1 MAYQPKNRKFLAGT
15 ITAAVV
21 ASAVAPAASAAE
33 VKFTDLA
40 GLDAETNT
48 AIESLVGLEVI
59 KGYPDGTFKP
69 NQTINRGQAAE
80 MTVKALKLE
89 TPAPTGKVFEDLTDK
104 SYYAKFAEALAT
116 AKLIPAGGKFGAGT
130 DMTREAMAVALVS
143 GLGLKAT
150 DKAVEVKDLETAS
163 PEARDAIKILAQHDV
178 TKLLDGNFNPK
189 DAVKRSQFALFFYR
203 GVEAAGLNKSEV
215 TAEVKVVD
223 VNKIEVKFNKAV
235 DTTKVTAALK
245 IGAASLY
252 TTSTFSEDKKS
263 VVLTAPSAIA
273 TGSYN
278 VVISGIAA
286 ADVVKPITVEAAAP
300 KAISVSNTEA
310 YLKDNALVTFSV
322 LNQYGTDMGV
332 KANNADLV
340 VTAYNVTQSKAVDV
354 VKTSSTKSELGL
366 NLSTGVA
373 AGAAKVGDE
382 VRVILTYKGVTVTK
396 VLKVVADAATADITL
411 GTVAPLKDKTRITTG
426 ETGLELPYTLK
437 DQYGNDLKITN
448 LATSGVTFVSSDNT
462 VVNPATFSADATT
475 GKITFAA
482 GAAGTATITA
492 IINATGKVA
501 QTTVTV
507 SGTSALKTVVISS
520 PTALISAGQ
529 TVNLDLAGADQFGGA
544 VTDFSGV
551 AVSDNND
558 NVTASIV
565 NGKLRVVTSGTAAG
579 TATITLKKASDATV
593 TYGTITITFEK
604 VAEPTVLVSVDTIST
619 LEVGATTT
627 VKLSD
632 IKVKDQYG
640 RDFALT
646 DANQVTVKAVDDTFS
661 GVVQDPA
668 NKLKFDAATAP
679 GTEAVSFTLANG
691 ATKTVTFATV
701 ASSSV
706 TSYSINT
713 VGTLLAQGD
722 SATLGAY
729 NVTLG
734 LAGKLADGTTVK
746 LATSKVTH
754 ATSNNEAV
762 ATVSVDATT
771 KAVTVKGLT
780 KGSSLVTLYAG
791 ATKLAEVTVNVD
803 NATPIASS
811 VEFAEAGYTIDGTA
825 PLDLKAALT
834 VKDQY
839 GVAYAKN
846 GFFATS
852 DSTIAAVSADGV
864 VTKAGTKTGNVT
876 ITYVTTNGIVKTV
889 TVTVN

>member
-21 ASAVAPAASAAE
+21 ASAIAPAASAAE

-80 MTVKALKLE
+80 MTVKALKLD
-89 TPAPTGKVFEDLTDK
+89 TPAPTGKVFEDLSDK
-104 SYYAKFAEALAT
+104 SYYAKFAEALAK
-116 AKLIPAGGKFGAGT
+116 AGLIPATGKFGAGT

-150 DKAVEVKDLETAS
+150 DKAVDVKDLETAS

-178 TKLLDGNFNPK
+178 TKLLDGKFNPK
-189 DAVKRSQFALFFYR
+189 DAVKRSQFALFFFR
-203 GVEAAGLNKSEV
+203 GVEAAGLNQTAV

-286 ADVVKPITVEAAAP
+286 ADVVKPITVEAATP
-300 KAISVSNTEA
+300 KAIDVTNTEA
-310 YLKDNALVTFSV
+310 YLKDGAVVTFSV
-322 LNQYGTDMGV
+322 KNQYATDMGV

-340 VTAYNVTQSKAVDV
+340 VTAYNVTQSKAVEV

-366 NLSTGVA
+366 NLTTGT
-373 AGAAKVGDE
+373 AKVGDE

-396 VLKVVADAATADITL
+396 VLKVVADAANADITL

-426 ETGLELPYTLK
+426 ETGLELPYVLK
-437 DQYGNDLKITN
+437 DQYGNDKKITN

-462 VVNPATFSADATT
+462 VVNPATSFSVDATT
-475 GKITFAA
+475 GKITFTA

-507 SGTSALKTVVISS
+507 NGTSALKTVVISS

-529 TVNLDLAGADQFGGA
+529 TVNLDLAGTDQFGGA

-551 AVSDNND
+551 AVTDNHD

-565 NGKLRVVTSGTAAG
+565 NGKLKVVTSGTAAG

-604 VAEPTVLVSVDTIST
+604 VAEPTVLVSVDTVST

-640 RDFALT
+640 RDFTLT
-646 DANQVTVKAVDDTFS
+646 DASQVTVKAVDDDFT
-661 GVVQDPA
+661 GVKQDA
-668 NKLKFDAATAP
+668 TNKLKFDAATAP

-701 ASSSV
+701 ATSSV

-713 VGTLLAQGD
+713 VGTLFAQGT
-722 SATLGAY
+722 STTLGAY
-729 NVTLG
+729 DVTLG
-734 LAGKLADGTTVK
+734 LAGKLADGTAVK

-762 ATVSVDATT
+762 AVVSVDATT

-803 NATPIASS
+803 NATAVASS
-811 VEFAEAGYTIDGTA
+811 VEFEEAAYTISGTET
-825 PLDLKAALT
+825 LDLLTELT

-846 GFFATS
+846 GFFASSDTS
-852 DSTIAAVSADGV
+852 IATVSSTGV
-864 VTKAGTKTGNVT
+864 VSKPVGSTKTGNVT
-876 ITYVTTNGIVKTV
+876 ITYMTTNGIVKTV

>member
-21 ASAVAPAASAAE
+21 ASAIAPAASAAE

-80 MTVKALKLE
+80 MTVKALKLD
-89 TPAPTGKVFEDLTDK
+89 TPAPTGKVFEDLSDK
-104 SYYAKFAEALAT
+104 SYYAKFAEALAK
-116 AKLIPAGGKFGAGT
+116 AGLIPATGKFGAGT
-130 DMTREAMAVALVS
+130 DMTREAMAVALVT

-150 DKAVEVKDLETAS
+150 DKAVDVKDLETAS

-178 TKLLDGNFNPK
+178 TKLLDGKFNPK
-189 DAVKRSQFALFFYR
+189 DAVKRSQFALFFFR
-203 GVEAAGLNKSEV
+203 GVEAAGLNQTAV

-286 ADVVKPITVEAAAP
+286 ADVVKPITVEAATP
-300 KAISVSNTEA
+300 KAIDVTNTEA
-310 YLKDNALVTFSV
+310 YLKDGAVVTFSV
-322 LNQYGTDMGV
+322 KNQYATDMGV

-366 NLSTGVA
+366 NLTTGT
-373 AGAAKVGDE
+373 AKVGDE
-382 VRVILTYKGVTVTK
+382 VRVIVTYKGVTVTK
-396 VLKVVADAATADITL
+396 VLKVVADASTADITL
-411 GTVAPLKDKTRITTG
+411 GAVAPLKDKARITAG
-426 ETGLELPYTLK
+426 DAGLELPYTLK
-437 DQYGNDLKITN
+437 DQYGNNVDLN
-448 LATSGVTFVSSDNT
+448 LTTSGVTFVSSDKT
-462 VVNPATFSADATT
+462 VVNPDTFSVDPTT
-475 GKITFAA
+475 KKLTFTA
-482 GAAGTATITA
+482 GVAGTATITA

-507 SGTSALKTVVISS
+507 NGTSALKTVVISS

-551 AVSDNND
+551 AVSDNHD

-565 NGKLRVVTSGTAAG
+565 NGKLKVVTSGTAAG

-604 VAEPTVLVSVDTIST
+604 VAEPTVLVSVDTVST

-646 DANQVTVKAVDDTFS
+646 DASQVTVKAVDDDFT
-661 GVVQDPA
+661 GVKQDAA
-668 NKLKFDAATAP
+668 NKLKFDAAGAP
-679 GTEAVSFTLANG
+679 GTEVVSFALANG

-713 VGTLLAQGD
+713 VGTLFAQGT
-722 SATLGAY
+722 STTLGAY
-729 NVTLG
+729 DVTLG
-734 LAGKLADGTTVK
+734 LAGKLADGTAVK

-762 ATVSVDATT
+762 AVVSVDATT

-803 NATPIASS
+803 NATAVASS
-811 VEFAEAGYTIDGTA
+811 VEFEEAAYTISGTET
-825 PLDLKAALT
+825 LDLLTELT

-846 GFFATS
+846 GFFASSDTS
-852 DSTIAAVSADGV
+852 IATVSSTGV
-864 VTKAGTKTGNVT
+864 VSKPVGSTKTGNVT
-876 ITYVTTNGIVKTV
+876 ITYMTTNGIVKTV

>member
-1 MAYQPKNRKFLAGT
+1 MAYQPKSYRKFLAGT

-40 GLDAETNT
+40 GVAPETLT
-48 AIESLVGLEVI
+48 AIEALVGLNVI
-59 KGYPDGTFKP
+59 KGFPDGTFKP
-69 NQTINRGQAAE
+69 NQAINNSQAAE
-80 MTVKALKLE
+80 MIVNFLPDVAPKA
-89 TPAPTGKVFEDLTDK
+89 APTGKVFEDLTEK
-104 SYYAKFAEALAT
+104 SYSSKFAEALVDAGYLT
-116 AKLIPAGGKFGAGT
+116 AGGKFNATAG
-130 DMTREAMAVALVS
+130 MTREAMAVIAVKAF
-143 GLGLKAT
+143 GLT
-150 DKAVEVKDLETAS
+150 DTGKAVEIKDLDKAS
-163 PEARDAIKILAQHDV
+163 EAARAAIKILAQHEL
-178 TKLLDGNFNPK
+178 TNLLEGNFRPTET
-189 DAVKRSQFALFFYR
+189 VTRSQFALFFYR
-203 GVEAAGLNKSEV
+203 GVQAVEAAKAET

-223 VNKIEVKFNKAV
+223 VNKVEVKFNKAV

-252 TTSTFSEDKKS
+252 TTATFAEDKKS

-273 TGSYN
+273 TGDYN

-286 ADVVKPITVEAAAP
+286 ADVVKPIKVEAAAA
-300 KAISVSNTEA
+300 KAITVSNTEA
-310 YLKDNALVTFSV
+310 YLKDGALVTYSV

-340 VTAYNVTQSKAVDV
+340 VTAYNVTQAKAVTV
-354 VKTSSTKSELGL
+354 VKTSSTKSEVGL
-366 NLSTGVA
+366 DLT

-396 VLKVVADAATADITL
+396 VLKVVADASTADVTL
-411 GTVAPLKDKTRITTG
+411 GTVAPLKDKSRITTG

-448 LATSGVTFVSSDNT
+448 IGTSGVTFVSSDNT
-462 VVNPATFSADATT
+462 VVNPATFSADTN
-475 GKITFAA
+475 GKITFTA

-507 SGTSALKTVVISS
+507 NGTSSLKTVVISS

-529 TVNLDLAGADQFGGA
+529 TVNLDLAGSDQFGGA

-551 AVSDNND
+551 AVSDNHE
-558 NVTASIV
+558 NVAASIV
-565 NGKLRVVTSGTAAG
+565 NGKLRVVTSGTSAG
-579 TATITLKKASDATV
+579 TATITLKKASDASV

-604 VAEPTVLVSVDTIST
+604 VAEPTVLVSVDTVST
-619 LEVGATTT
+619 LEVGATNT

-646 DANQVTVKAVDDTFS
+646 DANQVTVTAVDETFS
-661 GVVQDPA
+661 GVIQDAA
-668 NKLKFDAATAP
+668 NKLKFDAAAAA
-679 GTEAVSFTLANG
+679 GTEQVKFALANG
-691 ATKTVTFATV
+691 ASKTVTFATV
-701 ASSSV
+701 ATSSV

-722 SATLGAY
+722 STTLGAY

-754 ATSNNEAV
+754 ATSNTEAV
-762 ATVSVDATT
+762 ATVSVDAVT

-803 NATPIASS
+803 TATPVASS

-825 PLDLKAALT
+825 TLNLKDELT

-852 DSTIAAVSADGV
+852 DSSIATITADGV
-864 VTKAGTKTGNVT
+864 VAKGTKTGNAT

>member
-21 ASAVAPAASAAE
+21 ASAIAPAASAAE

-80 MTVKALKLE
+80 MTVKALKLD
-89 TPAPTGKVFEDLTDK
+89 TPAPTGKVFEDLSDK
-104 SYYAKFAEALAT
+104 SYYAKFAEALAK
-116 AKLIPAGGKFGAGT
+116 AGLIPATGKFGAGT
-130 DMTREAMAVALVS
+130 DMTREAMAVALVT

-150 DKAVEVKDLETAS
+150 DKAVDVKDLETAS

-178 TKLLDGNFNPK
+178 TKLLDGKFNPK
-189 DAVKRSQFALFFYR
+189 DAVKRSQFALFFFR
-203 GVEAAGLNKSEV
+203 GVEAAGLNQTAV

-310 YLKDNALVTFSV
+310 YLKDNAVVTFSV

-332 KANNADLV
+332 KANNTDLV

-354 VKTSSTKSELGL
+354 VKTSTKSELGL
-366 NLSTGVA
+366 NLTT
-373 AGAAKVGDE
+373 GAAKVGDE

-396 VLKVVADAATADITL
+396 VLKVVADAANADITL

-426 ETGLELPYTLK
+426 ETGLELPYVLK
-437 DQYGNDLKITN
+437 DQYGNDKKITN

-462 VVNPATFSADATT
+462 VVNPASFSVDATT
-475 GKITFAA
+475 GKITFTA

-507 SGTSALKTVVISS
+507 NGTSALKTVVISS

-529 TVNLDLAGADQFGGA
+529 TVNLDLAGTDQFGGA

-551 AVSDNND
+551 AVSDNHE

-565 NGKLRVVTSGTAAG
+565 NGKLKVVTSGTAAG

-604 VAEPTVLVSVDTIST
+604 VAEPTVLVSVDTVST

-646 DANQVTVKAVDDTFS
+646 DASQVTVKAVDDDFT
-661 GVVQDPA
+661 GVKQDA
-668 NKLKFDAATAP
+668 TNKLKFDAAGAP

-701 ASSSV
+701 ATSSV

-722 SATLGAY
+722 STTLGAY

-780 KGSSLVTLYAG
+780 KGSSLVTLYSG
-791 ATKLAEVTVNVD
+791 ATKLAEVTINVD

-825 PLDLKAALT
+825 TLDLKAELT

-852 DSTIAAVSADGV
+852 DSAIATITADGV
-864 VTKAGTKTGNVT
+864 VSKGTKTGNAT

>member
-1 MAYQPKNRKFLAGT
+1 MAYQPKSYRKFLAGT

-33 VKFTDLA
+33 VKFPDLA
-40 GLDAETNT
+40 GLDQETLT
-48 AIESLVGLEVI
+48 AIEALVGLQVI
-59 KGYPDGTFKP
+59 VGNPDGTFAP
-69 NQTINRGQAAE
+69 NKTINNSQAAE
-80 MTVKALKLE
+80 MIVKFLPNVDPKA
-89 TPAPTGKVFEDLTDK
+89 APTGKVFEDLTEK
-104 SYYAKFAEALAT
+104 SYSSKFAEALVDAGYL
-116 AKLIPAGGKFGAGT
+116 AAGGKFGPATG
-130 DMTREAMAVALVS
+130 MTREAMAVIAVKAF
-143 GLGLKAT
+143 GLT
-150 DKAVEVKDLETAS
+150 DTGAAVEVKDLDKAS
-163 PEARDAIKILAQHDV
+163 VAAQAAIKILAQHGL
-178 TKLLDGNFNPK
+178 TNLLEGNFRPTET
-189 DAVKRSQFALFFYR
+189 VTRSQFALFFYR
-203 GVEAAGLNKSEV
+203 GVQAVEAAKATT
-215 TAEVKVVD
+215 TADVKVVD

-235 DTTKVTAALK
+235 DTSKVTAALK

-263 VVLTAPSAIA
+263 VVLTAPSAIG
-273 TGSYN
+273 TGNYN
-278 VVISGIAA
+278 VVITGIAT
-286 ADVVKPITVEAAAP
+286 ADVVKPITVEAAAA
-300 KAISVSNTEA
+300 KAITVTNTEA
-310 YLKDNALVTFSV
+310 YLKDGATVTYSV
-322 LNQYGTDMGV
+322 LNQYGTDMKV
-332 KANNADLV
+332 RANNADLV
-340 VTAYNVTQSKAVDV
+340 VTAYNVTQNKPVAVT
-354 VKTSSTKSELGL
+354 KTSDTKSEVSL
-366 NLSTGVA
+366 NLATTE
-373 AGAAKVGDE
+373 AKVGDD
-382 VRVILTYKGVTVTK
+382 VRVIFTYKGVTTTK
-396 VLKVVADAATADITL
+396 VLKVVANVATSDITL
-411 GTVAPLKDKTRITTG
+411 GAVAPLKDKTRITTL

-437 DQYGNDLKITN
+437 DQYGNALFITN
-448 LATSGVTFVSSDNT
+448 IATSGVTFVSSDNA
-462 VVNPATFSADATT
+462 VVNPASFVADAN
-475 GKITFAA
+475 GKVTFTA
-482 GAAGTATITA
+482 GTAGTATITA

-507 SGTSALKTVVISS
+507 SGTSALKTIAISS

-529 TVNLDLAGADQFGGA
+529 TVNLDLAGTDQFGGA

-565 NGKLRVVTSGTAAG
+565 NGKLKVVTTGTAAG
-579 TATITLKKASDATV
+579 TATISLKKATDSTV
-593 TYGTITITFEK
+593 SYGTITVTFEK
-604 VAEPTVLVSVDTIST
+604 VAEPTVLESVNTVST

-646 DANQVTVKAVDDTFS
+646 DASQVTVKAVDDEFT
-661 GVVQDPA
+661 GVKQDAA

-691 ATKTVTFATV
+691 ASKTVSFATV

-706 TSYSINT
+706 TSYTINT
-713 VGTLLAQGD
+713 VGTLLAQGT
-722 SATLGAY
+722 STTLGAY
-729 NVTLG
+729 DVTLS
-734 LAGKLADGTTVK
+734 LAGKLADGTAVK

-803 NATPIASS
+803 TATPVASS

-825 PLDLKAALT
+825 TLDLKAELT
-834 VKDQY
+834 VNDQY

-852 DSTIAAVSADGV
+852 DSSIAAITADGV
-864 VTKAGTKTGNVT
+864 VSKGTKTGNAT